1 LRILLLVSTRVYS
14 TVETYYS
21 NICDGV
27 TEAARELGHEV
38 LQCRYADP
46 AQATEA
52 EQKALYRMLADQPC
66 DLAIDLCCWGCGLSA
81 LKVWDGS
88 AQGEFIFDAA
98 DMAYVGLMLDQP
110 WFQPVP
116 AMHASRL
123 YLGTSDRD
131 GPAQVSLV
139 YPDQAVRAT
148 LFVPPAAR
156 AVNSRSRPMPERT
169 LDVLYAGNL
178 RPSYL
183 ERQWRDAPNRRLLDA
198 AADAAVA
205 APDVPLHRVVVD
217 TLRQSG
223 EEAVAQIVLDVLR
236 PVDNFVRN
244 RYRLEAVRAAAA
256 CEAVVHVFGGGW
268 TEVALPAN
276 VVLHPETKDYGE
288 LLALAGRS
296 RICLDSSSYLG
307 GANDRVFN
315 YAVNRA
321 YCLTNASAFPRE
333 VFGADGGVGFYS
345 MSRLDDLGEML
356 REALGDPRRLAEK
369 GESAA
374 EIALRTQTWRSRLED
389 VLAAVSED

>member
-38 LQCRYADP
+38 LQCRYAEP
-46 AQATEA
+46 TQATEA

-131 GPAQVSLV
+131 GPEQVSLV
-139 YPDQAVRAT
+139 YPGQAVRAT

-156 AVNSRSRPMPERT
+156 AANSRALPFRERDI
-169 LDVLYAGNL
+169 DVLYAGNL
-178 RPSYL
+178 RPSVL
-183 ERQWRDAPNRRLLDA
+183 DRPWRATPGRELCDA
-198 AADAAVA
+198 AADAAMA
-205 APDVPLHRVVVD
+205 SPDIALHRVVVD
-217 TLRQSG
+217 TLRRLGREPSPQL
-223 EEAVAQIVLDVLR
+223 VLEVLR
-236 PVDNFVRN
+236 PVDDFTRN
-244 RYRLEAVRAAAA
+244 HRRVQAVRAAAA
-256 CEAVVHVFGGGW
+256 SGAAVHVFGNGW
-268 TEVALPAN
+268 QEVALPDN
-276 VVLHPETKDYGE
+276 VVLHPETQDYGG
-288 LLALAGRS
+288 LLSAAGRS
-296 RICLDSSSYLG
+296 RICLDSSSYVG
-307 GANDRVFN
+307 GANDRIFN
-315 YAVNRA
+315 YAVNCA
-321 YCLTNASAFPRE
+321 YCVTNASAFPRE
-333 VFGADGGVGFYS
+333 VFGEDGGMGFYS
-345 MSRLDDLGEML
+345 MSGLPDLGEAL
-356 REALGDPRRLAEK
+356 RQALAHPDTLAQK
-369 GESAA
+369 GARAA
-374 EIALRTQTWRSRLED
+374 ETALATQTWRSRLQN
-389 VLAAVSED
+389 VLAGLD